1 MSTSP
6 SSSSASELAAFRNI
20 FVVNLAA
27 MGWVSWLGADG
38 AEWCWGWSDGVL
50 SESGGNG
57 AGWATWGRGN
67 TISDDAYENTGVL
80 AWQLRG
86 PLFFHAWT
94 VVDRKSRFRGPC
106 EFTRGPWWTV
116 VFKEI

>member
-50 SESGGNG
+50 SESGGSG
-57 AGWATWGRGN
+57 SGWATVGEGS

-86 PLFFHAWT
+86 PLFF
-94 VVDRKSRFRGPC
+94 
-106 EFTRGPWWTV
+106 TRGPWWTV
-116 VFKEI
+116 HQGSVDRVNLREDHGRP

>member
-6 SSSSASELAAFRNI
+6 SSSSASELAAFRNF
-20 FVVNLAA
+20 FVVNLVA
-27 MGWVSWLGADG
+27 MGWFLGWVLTG
-38 AEWCWGWSDGVL
+38 RGGVGDGVMVCCRRVVGVDR
-50 SESGGNG
+50 GGRQ
-57 AGWATWGRGN
+57 WGEGS

-86 PLFFHAWT
+86 PLFFHTWT

>member
-1 MSTSP
+1 M
-6 SSSSASELAAFRNI
+6 ER
-20 FVVNLAA
+20 
-27 MGWVSWLGADG
+27 
-38 AEWCWGWSDGVL
+38 
-50 SESGGNG
+50 GGRQ
-57 AGWATWGRGN
+57 WGRGN

-86 PLFFHAWT
+86 PLFFHTWT

-116 VFKEI
+116 IFKES